1 MSSIVS
7 FDELVETWWA
17 IHSELEISEKSP
29 EYLNEVLVVAF
40 ESTLA
45 MCGWSIEEWNDKC
58 NAIKSDQKM
67 AQ

>member
-17 IHSELEISEKSP
+17 IHGELEISEKSP

-40 ESTLA
+40 ESTLE
-45 MCGWSIEEWNDKC
+45 MCGWTIDEWNDTC
-58 NAIKSDQKM
+58 NDNKQKM
-67 AQ
+67 AL